1 MSLLLCGK
9 PLLLWNTPA
18 PLTQAV
24 VPPGAANHICMFGG
38 KDYGRNLA
46 QHLRTLHSE
55 NGLYCRLKQYSAMY
69 HDYLLDS
76 RADKDE
82 LIPAGC
88 VELFCNGLHV
98 VKDAQTLPILHTMLQ
113 HVVPLRVIDRV
124 LCSDVRSDVSSDVC
138 SDVRS
143 DISSDVHSDVRSDVR
158 SDMNQENK
166 ETQEGGNS
174 GGAKE
179 SAKEEQAARHK
190 DFLIHCGV
198 TDFDASFSTAAAQPN
213 PFSPR
218 GSHTLHASL
227 QSLDLLF
234 YTNANCPCCRAN
246 TAQLLLNFS
255 VDSFSFAQ
263 SGRARRD

>member
-1 MSLLLCGK
+1 MSLQLCGK
-9 PLLLWNTPA
+9 PLLLWNTPT

-24 VPPGAANHICMFGG
+24 VPPGTTNHICMFGG

-98 VKDAQTLPILHTMLQ
+98 MKDAQTLPILHTMLQ
-113 HVVPLRVIDRV
+113 HVVPLQVIDRV
-124 LCSDVRSDVSSDVC
+124 LSSDE
-138 SDVRS
+138 
-143 DISSDVHSDVRSDVR
+143 HSDEHSDGH
-158 SDMNQENK
+158 SDEHSDEHFDEHSDGHQENK
-166 ETQEGGNS
+166 ETQEGKNKEGTT
-174 GGAKE
+174 E
-179 SAKEEQAARHK
+179 SAKEDKAARHK

-218 GSHTLHASL
+218 GSHTLHTSL

-234 YTNANCPCCRAN
+234 YTNANCPCCRTNA
-246 TAQLLLNFS
+246 AELLLNFS
-255 VDSFSFAQ
+255 VDSFSFVQ
-263 SGRARRD
+263 SGYARRD

>member
-9 PLLLWNTPA
+9 PLLLWNTPT

-24 VPPGAANHICMFGG
+24 VPPGTANHICMFGG
-38 KDYGRNLA
+38 KDYRRNLA

-124 LCSDVRSDVSSDVC
+124 LSSDGHSDVSSDV
-138 SDVRS
+138 
-143 DISSDVHSDVRSDVR
+143 SSDGH

-190 DFLIHCGV
+190 DYLIHCGV

-234 YTNANCPCCRAN
+234 YTNANCPCRRAN